1 MKTQERNNY
10 ICQEQ
15 TEYNQRR
22 INTKR
27 DLREKDT

>member
-15 TEYNQRR
+15 TEQNQRKM
-22 INTKR
+22 NTKR

>member
-15 TEYNQRR
+15 NQRKM
-22 INTKR
+22 NTKR